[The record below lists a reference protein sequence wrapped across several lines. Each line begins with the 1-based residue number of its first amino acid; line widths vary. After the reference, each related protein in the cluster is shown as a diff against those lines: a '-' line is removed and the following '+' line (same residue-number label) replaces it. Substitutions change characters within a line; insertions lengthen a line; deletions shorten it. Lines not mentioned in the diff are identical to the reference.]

1 MDKLLDI
8 PHFENEEE
16 EANWWFEN
24 RDKVTAA
31 FERAAKE
38 GQLRQRSGAIAV
50 LLRLQ
55 GTLNL
60 RIAGED
66 LAAIRRL
73 ASRDGQR
80 KKSMPRPF
88 CTRLLRSK
96 NAGRRGDGLL
106 CPCTRNAAASPP
118 GRSTPRR
125 STIHD
130 RLLNAYVVS

>member
-38 GQLRQRSGAIAV
+38 GRLRRGSGAIAV

-66 LAAIRRL
+66 LARIRRL
-73 ASRDGQR
+73 ASRDGQ
-80 KKSMPRPF
+80 PEEEY
-88 CTRLLRSK
+88 
-96 NAGRRGDGLL
+96 
-106 CPCTRNAAASPP
+106 AAALLHKALEEQE
-118 GRSTPRR
+118 GRKTG
-125 STIHD
+125 
-130 RLLNAYVVS
+130 